1 MQKCFKNI
9 CFKNGKSFV
18 NVDRNSRESP
28 NADFDLF
35 LLRKEYNVCLK
46 KEELSYMTLKS
57 DSKFEE
63 N

>member
-1 MQKCFKNI
+1 MLTQTL
-9 CFKNGKSFV
+9 
-18 NVDRNSRESP
+18 ESLE

-46 KEELSYMTLKS
+46 STEELSYMTLKS
-57 DSKFEE
+57 DAKFEE